1 MQHFAAEQP
10 HDIGEGS
17 TSPAVGSKTIAVGS
31 AMNTQEHEDA
41 VEALGYI
48 RNVYKCVYMYIYI
61 YMLTHPP
68 MIHIFLEFCC
78 SICT

>member
-31 AMNTQEHEDA
+31 AMNTQEHEDD

-48 RNVYKCVYMYIYI
+48 RNVYKCVYIRIDVYIYMYIYMCNWSI
-61 YMLTHPP
+61 YIYTYV
-68 MIHIFLEFCC
+68 
-78 SICT
+78 